1 MPDAANVLLVAQRG
15 RAGRNERPRTRA
27 ASVVVPFPRTVTGD
41 RLELGSL
48 VPSGRSLLIAFG
60 VLGGVLL
67 ALVLARETSLFAVR
81 TIEVTGAGT
90 GVERQV
96 RKALDDRAGESLFGL
111 DLEEARVDVAA
122 LPTVAAVSF
131 DRAYPHTLQ
140 VTIVPE
146 RPVAVVRQGASSF
159 VVSERGRVV
168 ARVDRKAK
176 PDLARIWIGKDVQ
189 LAPGSF
195 VEGDLRTAVGAVAP
209 LAGVRFPSRVVSVTT
224 TDGLTLRLRSGLEL
238 RLGDT
243 RDVDVK
249 LAVAA
254 RVLPMLPPGSAY
266 LDVSVPDRPV
276 AGSSLDSQVEVE
288 SSASTGT

>member
-1 MPDAANVLLVAQRG
+1 MRDAANVLLWPKGDEQGATSGLV
-15 RAGRNERPRTRA
+15 RARRA
-27 ASVVVPFPRTVTGD
+27 SSSRSRVRLTGD

-96 RKALDDRAGESLFGL
+96 ERALATAPGESLFGL
-111 DLEEARVDVAA
+111 DLEAARVDVAA
-122 LPTVAAVSF
+122 LPTVAAVAF
-131 DRAYPHTLQ
+131 DRAYPHTLR
-140 VTIVPE
+140 VTVVPE

-176 PDLARIWIGKDVQ
+176 PDLARIWVGEGRP
-189 LAPGSF
+189 ARPGR
-195 VEGDLRTAVGAVAP
+195 VRRRRPAHRRRRRRAARRRP
-209 LAGVRFPSRVVSVTT
+209 LPEPG
-224 TDGLTLRLRSGLEL
+224 
-238 RLGDT
+238 RLGH
-243 RDVDVK
+243 
-249 LAVAA
+249 
-254 RVLPMLPPGSAY
+254 
-266 LDVSVPDRPV
+266 DRR
-276 AGSSLDSQVEVE
+276 
-288 SSASTGT
+288 TG

>member
-1 MPDAANVLLVAQRG
+1 MAQRG
-15 RAGRNERPRTRA
+15 RAGRIERPRTRA
-27 ASVVVPFPRTVTGD
+27 ASVVVPFPRTASGD

-48 VPSGRSLLIAFG
+48 VPSGRSLLIAFAA
-60 VLGGVLL
+60 LGGVLL
-67 ALVLARETSLFAVR
+67 ALVLARETPLFAVG
-81 TIEVTGAGT
+81 TIEVAGAGP

-96 RKALDDRAGESLFGL
+96 RKALDDHAGESLFGL
-111 DLEEARVDVAA
+111 DLEAARVDVAA
-122 LPTVAAVSF
+122 LPTVAAVAF
-131 DRAYPHTLQ
+131 DRAYPHTLR
-140 VTIVPE
+140 VTVVPE

-168 ARVDRKAK
+168 ARVDRTAK

-224 TDGLTLRLRSGLEL
+224 ADGLTLRLRSGLEL

-243 RDVDVK
+243 RQVEVK

-254 RVLPMLPPGSAY
+254 RVFPLLPLGAVY
-266 LDVSVPDRPV
+266 LDISVPDRPV
-276 AGSSLDSQVEVE
+276 AGSTSLDSQVEVE
-288 SSASTGT
+288 SSASTGA

>member
-1 MPDAANVLLVAQRG
+1 MLRVAQRG

-122 LPTVAAVSF
+122 LPTVASVSF
-131 DRAYPHTLQ
+131 DRAYPHTLR

-189 LAPGSF
+189 LDPGAF
-195 VEGDLRTAVGAVAP
+195 VEGDLAHRRRRRRTARRCPVPEPG
-209 LAGVRFPSRVVSVTT
+209 
-224 TDGLTLRLRSGLEL
+224 RLRHDHGRADAPPPL
-238 RLGDT
+238 RP
-243 RDVDVK
+243 R
-249 LAVAA
+249 A
-254 RVLPMLPPGSAY
+254 PPG
-266 LDVSVPDRPV
+266 RH
-276 AGSSLDSQVEVE
+276 AGT
-288 SSASTGT
+288 ST